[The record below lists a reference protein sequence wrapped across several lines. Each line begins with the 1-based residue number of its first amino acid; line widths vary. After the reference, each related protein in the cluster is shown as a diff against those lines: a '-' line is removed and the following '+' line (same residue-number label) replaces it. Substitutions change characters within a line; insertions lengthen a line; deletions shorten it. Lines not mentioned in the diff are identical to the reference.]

1 MNAETGL
8 RILIAGRV
16 QGVGFRYFT
25 RNAAKVCGIR
35 GYARNLVDGRV
46 EVVAHGQ
53 PTALEQFLKEL
64 SKGPPLSAVRECL
77 TEQMDNP
84 GHFTEFTIRQ

>member
-8 RILIAGRV
+8 RVLIAGRV

-25 RNAAKVCGIR
+25 RDAARACDIR
-35 GYARNLVDGRV
+35 GYARNLADGRV
-46 EVVAHGQ
+46 EVVAQGH
-53 PTALEQFLKEL
+53 PASLEQFVKEL

-77 TEQMDNP
+77 TEWMDNS
-84 GHFTEFTIRQ
+84 GHFTEFTIRL